1 MKLNTEKFLPLA
13 EGHDLVAET
22 GLMKRSVDWCLSG
35 KSCTYEAIEKL
46 CLAVGV
52 SPAEVTMVD
61 YDEDVHENV
70 IEFERNQ
77 ATATLTLCQGRFI
90 GKIRK
95 LAQERP
101 EACQIVAENSDGTI
115 VAHMPVD
122 WIKFRPEMEL
132 TDEQREALS
141 ERGKRMARENFKRE
155 ESAE

>member
-22 GLMKRSVDWCLSG
+22 GLAKKSVDWCLSG
-35 KSCTYEAIEKL
+35 KPCTYEAIEKL

-70 IEFERNQ
+70 IEFERNYPR
-77 ATATLTLCQGRFI
+77 ATGTFCQPRYI
-90 GKIRK
+90 SRIRK

-101 EACQIVAENSDGTI
+101 EACQIVAENTDGTI
-115 VAHMPVD
+115 VAHFPVEWVRISPPRELD
-122 WIKFRPEMEL
+122 L
-132 TDEQREALS
+132 TDEQRMERS
-141 ERGKRMARENFKRE
+141 ERARSNFGMD
-155 ESAE
+155 